1 MRILAL
7 VALSVSLVVAVPQAA
22 RAGSVQPVF
31 HLEIQD
37 LLGDAAASL
46 REWGVQLQQHL
57 EMGRGPMGGPP
68 MGQMDGPM
76 GPGMR
81 GQRGMMGPGMPG
93 MPGMIGPMSPA
104 ERPLI
109 TIALHHRAEIG
120 LSPEQVTQLEALRDA
135 FAREAIR
142 RDADIRI
149 GELDVQGLLA
159 AEPMD
164 LAKVEAKIREVAQ
177 MRADLRVARLK
188 TIEQGRAVLTPD
200 QKTRLQELLGGG
212 PSHHHSA
219 RGGVRL

>member
-1 MRILAL
+1 MLKL
-7 VALSVSLVVAVPQAA
+7 VVVALSVSLVVAVPHAA
-22 RAGSVQPVF
+22 RAGSAQPVF
-31 HLEIQD
+31 HQEIQD
-37 LLGDAAASL
+37 LLGDAAAGL

-81 GQRGMMGPGMPG
+81 GHRGMPG
-93 MPGMIGPMSPA
+93 MRGMPWTIGPGSPA

-109 TIALHHRAEIG
+109 TIMLHHRTEIG
-120 LSPEQVTQLEALRDA
+120 LSPEQVTQLEGLRDA

-149 GELDVQGLLA
+149 GELDLQGLLA
-159 AEPMD
+159 AEPLDMT
-164 LAKVEAKIREVAQ
+164 KVEAKIREVAQ
-177 MRADLRVARLK
+177 LRADLRVARLK
-188 TIEQGRAVLTPD
+188 TIEQGRALLAPD

-212 PSHHHSA
+212 AAPRHSA